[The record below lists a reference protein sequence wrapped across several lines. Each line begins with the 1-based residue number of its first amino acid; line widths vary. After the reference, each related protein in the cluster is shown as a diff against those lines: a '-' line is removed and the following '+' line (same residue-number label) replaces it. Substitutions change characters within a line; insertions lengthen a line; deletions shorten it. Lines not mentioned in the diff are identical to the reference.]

1 MKKFEQVS
9 SDDHWMSA
17 AGRIKCL
24 IFFGRIRG
32 QGQGRGITGL
42 MLRGLGP
49 GEGVLYSEVQCNMSN
64 GHMGTPA
71 EQNVR
76 HL

>member
-17 AGRIKCL
+17 AGRIKSL

-32 QGQGRGITGL
+32 QGQGRGVTGL

-49 GEGVLYSEVQCNMSN
+49 GGGGAIQ
-64 GHMGTPA
+64 
-71 EQNVR
+71 
-76 HL
+76 